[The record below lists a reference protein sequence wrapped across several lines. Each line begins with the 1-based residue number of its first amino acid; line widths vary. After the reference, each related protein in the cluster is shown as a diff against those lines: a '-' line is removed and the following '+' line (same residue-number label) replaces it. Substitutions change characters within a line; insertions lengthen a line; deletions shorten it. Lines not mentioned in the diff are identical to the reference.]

1 MAKLKEKSV
10 RLNKLLKELEDMQ
23 SQLIQA
29 EKMASLGNLA
39 IGIAHE
45 INNPVGAIS
54 SAANT
59 SRRSIEKVIQFLEE
73 SRDLEEMKKDQKFR
87 RALDVLKNNN
97 DIIAMASGRITEIT
111 RSLRRFARPEEKEFQ
126 EADIHEELESTLI
139 LLHHELKD
147 RIEVI
152 KEFGDIPKIDCY
164 PNQLN
169 QVFVNIL
176 ANSLQAIDDKGC
188 IKIKTSKINDEIMIE
203 ISDNGRGIREEDLK
217 NIFDPGFTTKRVGAG
232 TGIGLSISHSIIEN
246 HKGEIKVKSELNKG
260 TVFTIVLPEK
270 QEEHST

>member
-1 MAKLKEKSV
+1 MPPINVVFSKFT
-10 RLNKLLKELEDMQ
+10 
-23 SQLIQA
+23 I
-29 EKMASLGNLA
+29 AS
-39 IGIAHE
+39 
-45 INNPVGAIS
+45 S
-54 SAANT
+54 
-59 SRRSIEKVIQFLEE
+59 F
-73 SRDLEEMKKDQKFR
+73 
-87 RALDVLKNNN
+87 
-97 DIIAMASGRITEIT
+97 
-111 RSLRRFARPEEKEFQ
+111 
-126 EADIHEELESTLI
+126 
-139 LLHHELKD
+139 
-147 RIEVI
+147 
-152 KEFGDIPKIDCY
+152 
-164 PNQLN
+164 
-169 QVFVNIL
+169 FVNIL

>member
-10 RLNKLLKELEDMQ
+10 RLSKLLKELKGMH
-23 SQLIQA
+23 SKLIQA
-29 EKMASLGNLA
+29 EKMASIGNLA
-39 IGIAHE
+39 VGIAHE

-73 SRDLEEMKKDQKFR
+73 SRDLEELKKDQKFW
-87 RALDVLKNNN
+87 RALNVLKNNN

-111 RSLRRFARPEEKEFQ
+111 QSLRRFARPEEKEFQ
-126 EADIHEELESTLI
+126 KADIHEELESALT
-139 LLHHELKD
+139 LLHHELKN

-176 ANSLQAIDDKGC
+176 ANSFQAINDKGC
-188 IKIKTSKINDEIMIE
+188 IRIKTLKSNDKIMIK
-203 ISDNGRGIREEDLK
+203 ISDDGRGIRKEDLK
-217 NIFDPGFTTKRVGAG
+217 NIFDPGFTTKGISAG
-232 TGIGLSISHSIIEN
+232 TGIGLSISHSIIKN
-246 HKGEIKVKSELNKG
+246 HKGEIKVRSELNKG
-260 TVFTIVLPEK
+260 TEFTIILPEK